1 MKQEVDIFLKLP
13 YFLHNPTNDG
23 NLISCS
29 SAYLKRSLH
38 TWKFLIHV
46 LLKPN
51 LKDFEYNLANTWN
64 ESNCVV
70 VEIFYSNISNKEIFS
85 ISLHCSFK
93 KTFLSLLAL
102 FWNCAF
108 RWAYFSLPPLL
119 YASLLFPT
127 IYKTSSDKH
136 LAFLHFFFLGMILVT
151 ASCRVLWTSVHSS
164 SGTLSTRSNHL
175 NLFLT
180 STV

>member
-51 LKDFEYNLANTWN
+51 LKDFEYNLDSMLN
-64 ESNCVV
+64 EYNSLVV
-70 VEIFYSNISNKEIFS
+70 G
-85 ISLHCSFK
+85 
-93 KTFLSLLAL
+93 TFFALAL
-102 FWNCAF
+102 LC
-108 RWAYFSLPPLL
+108 
-119 YASLLFPT
+119 
-127 IYKTSSDKH
+127 
-136 LAFLHFFFLGMILVT
+136 
-151 ASCRVLWTSVHSS
+151 C
-164 SGTLSTRSNHL
+164 
-175 NLFLT
+175 
-180 STV
+180 